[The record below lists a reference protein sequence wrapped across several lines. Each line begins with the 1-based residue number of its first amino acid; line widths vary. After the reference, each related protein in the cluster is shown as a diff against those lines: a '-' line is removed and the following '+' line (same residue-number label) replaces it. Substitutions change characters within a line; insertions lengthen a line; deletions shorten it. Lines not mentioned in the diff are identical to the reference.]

1 MFFFVLILLSC
12 SCYSCKDLI
21 SFYLQGKSS
30 RVAGNEEKTKPAVK
44 APALAAK
51 KDKDDDAAPVRKQ
64 VVEDPLVVG
73 SVLKVVNLRTT
84 VSVEILKNAFG
95 KYGTIIDAY
104 TCKSGKKVRIG
115 FITFSSPEE
124 AEAAVAG
131 ANGRVGVGGRILHCR
146 IAWPPGYVDPAVEEG
161 RMVFIAKVSVVSY
174 YVSGLNLSISCF

>member
-1 MFFFVLILLSC
+1 MLINCSLLSC
-12 SCYSCKDLI
+12 SCNYSCKDLI

-30 RVAGNEEKTKPAVK
+30 RVAGNEEKTEPAVK

-73 SVLKVVNLRTT
+73 SVLKVVNLRTAD
-84 VSVEILKNAFG
+84 SVAILKNAFG

-104 TCKSGKKVRIG
+104 TYNSKGARHRKG
-115 FITFSSPEE
+115 LITFSSPEE

-131 ANGRVGVGGRILHCR
+131 ANVGGRVLYCR
-146 IAWPPGYVDPAVEEG
+146 IARKGYVNPAVEEG
-161 RMVFIAKVSVVSY
+161 RRVFIANVSKVSY
-174 YVSGLNLSISCF
+174 SISD

>member
-1 MFFFVLILLSC
+1 MFSFVLILLLSC
-12 SCYSCKDLI
+12 SCNYSCKDLI

-64 VVEDPLVVG
+64 VVEDPLVLG
-73 SVLKVVNLRTT
+73 SVLQVVHLRTT
-84 VSVEILKNAFG
+84 DSVEILKNAFG

-104 TCKSGKKVRIG
+104 THKIAKQYSIG

-124 AEAAVAG
+124 AWAAVAG
-131 ANGRVGVGGRILHCR
+131 GANVGGRNLLCR
-146 IAWPPGYVDPAVEEG
+146 IARPPGYVDPAVEEG
-161 RMVFIAKVSVVSY
+161 RKILIHNVSVVSY
-174 YVSGLNLSISCF
+174 YIAGLNLSISCF

>member
-1 MFFFVLILLSC
+1 MSC
-12 SCYSCKDLI
+12 SCNYSCKDLI

-30 RVAGNEEKTKPAVK
+30 RVAGNEEKTEPAVK

-84 VSVEILKNAFG
+84 VSVAILKNAFG

-104 TCKSGKKVRIG
+104 THKIAKQYSIG

-124 AEAAVAG
+124 AGAAVAG
-131 ANGRVGVGGRILHCR
+131 ANVGGRNLHCR
-146 IAWPPGYVDPAVEEG
+146 IARPPGYVDPAVEEG
-161 RMVFIAKVSVVSY
+161 RSVFIAKVSVVSY

>member
-1 MFFFVLILLSC
+1 MLINCSLLSC
-12 SCYSCKDLI
+12 SCNYSCKDLI

-73 SVLKVVNLRTT
+73 SVLEVTNLRTAD
-84 VSVEILKNAFG
+84 SVAILKNAFG

-104 TCKSGKKVRIG
+104 TYKSGKRYRKG
-115 FITFSSPEE
+115 LITFSSPEE

-131 ANGRVGVGGRILHCR
+131 GANVGGRVLHCR
-146 IAWPPGYVDPAVEEG
+146 IARPRGYVDPADEEG
-161 RMVFIAKVSVVSY
+161 RKIFIQNVSVVSY
-174 YVSGLNLSISCF
+174 YIAGLNLSISCF

>member
-30 RVAGNEEKTKPAVK
+30 RVAGNEEKTKPTVK

-51 KDKDDDAAPVRKQ
+51 KDKDDDAALVRKQ

-84 VSVEILKNAFG
+84 VSVAILKNAFG

-131 ANGRVGVGGRILHCR
+131 ANGRVGVGGRVLHCR
-146 IAWPPGYVDPAVEEG
+146 IARPPGYVDPAIEEG
-161 RMVFIAKVSVVSY
+161 RSVFIHNVFWVSY
-174 YVSGLNLSISCF
+174 YISGLNISISCF

>member
-12 SCYSCKDLI
+12 SCYYSCKDLI

-73 SVLKVVNLRTT
+73 SVLQVLNLRTT
-84 VSVEILKNAFG
+84 DSAEILKNAFG

-104 TCKSGKKVRIG
+104 TYNSKGARHRKG
-115 FITFSSPEE
+115 LITFSSPEE

-131 ANGRVGVGGRILHCR
+131 GANVGGRNLLCR
-146 IAWPPGYVDPAVEEG
+146 IARPPGYVDPAIKEG
-161 RMVFIAKVSVVSY
+161 RSVFIHNVFWVSY
-174 YVSGLNLSISCF
+174 YISGLNISISCF